1 MKRLLLILSFVFFAT
16 HLSAQN
22 GFSKLEGQ
30 QLNDF
35 QKNLMESSEKIN
47 TLACSFVQTQNLSLL
62 AEEIKSTGTMTY
74 KSPSLLNWSYTSPSS
89 FVFLVNGNSI
99 TTKTEQ
105 SKTTIDSGSNS
116 MMQEL
121 CKIMVAG
128 LKGDTKSL
136 EGSFTTKYLT
146 NGKQV
151 NIEMSPKN
159 KAISKLFKQITVTFN
174 ANSFLVETI
183 TLTEASGDNTIINI
197 KDVKLNAPVD
207 ESIFN

>member
-30 QLNDF
+30 PLNDF
-35 QKNLMESSEKIN
+35 KKNLMESSEKIN

-62 AEEIKSTGTMTY
+62 AEEIKSTGRMTY

-89 FVFLVNGNSI
+89 FVFLVNGNNI
-99 TTKTEQ
+99 TTKTDQ
-105 SKTTIDSGSNS
+105 SKTTIDSGSS
-116 MMQEL
+116 PMMQEL
-121 CKIMVAG
+121 CKIIVAG
-128 LKGDTKSL
+128 LKGDTKNL
-136 EGSFTTKYLT
+136 EESFSTKYLT
-146 NGKQV
+146 NGQQV
-151 NIEMSPKN
+151 NIEMTPKN
-159 KAISKLFKQITVTFN
+159 KAISKLFKQITVSFN
-174 ANSFLVETI
+174 GKSFLVETI
-183 TLTEASGDNTIINI
+183 TLTEASGDNTIIEI

>member
-1 MKRLLLILSFVFFAT
+1 
-16 HLSAQN
+16 
-22 GFSKLEGQ
+22 
-30 QLNDF
+30 
-35 QKNLMESSEKIN
+35 MESSEKIN

-105 SKTTIDSGSNS
+105 SKTTIDSGSSS

-174 ANSFLVETI
+174 ANSYLVETI